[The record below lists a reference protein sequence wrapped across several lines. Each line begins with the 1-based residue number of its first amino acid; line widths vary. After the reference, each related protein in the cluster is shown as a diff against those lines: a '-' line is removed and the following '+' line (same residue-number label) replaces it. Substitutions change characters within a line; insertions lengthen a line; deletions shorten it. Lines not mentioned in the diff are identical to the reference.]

1 MCSRLFGT
9 IQWEGNHRAPVLR
22 HVQHRGIRSAAHHK
36 CPVNQNLVTIKANP
50 QLGVRGTL
58 APPRDIRP
66 RGAAWADL
74 LEPQQFARWLVS
86 DQRLGWVLAVQK
98 AWQGRKRKHK
108 GHFNSGMIRRP
119 SQSNPS
125 VAIATISGLRDALV
139 TAMSR
144 IC

>member
-66 RGAAWADL
+66 RGTAWADL
-74 LEPQQFARWLVS
+74 LEPQQFEGGWYPIS
-86 DQRLGWVLAVQK
+86 DSAGYSQSRRLGREGNENTQ
-98 AWQGRKRKHK
+98 
-108 GHFNSGMIRRP
+108 
-119 SQSNPS
+119 
-125 VAIATISGLRDALV
+125 D
-139 TAMSR
+139 
-144 IC
+144 